1 MKALVKLKPEPGL
14 VLQEI
19 PRPTL
24 EDHEVLIK
32 IQTTAIC
39 GTDLHIYEWNTWA
52 QHTIRVPIVIGH
64 EFMGEIVEVG
74 RDVHHLKIGDRV
86 SGEGHITCG
95 FCRNCREEKQHLC
108 PHTQGIGVNRNGAF
122 CEFFAFPASNII
134 PLPEYISNETAAILD
149 PLGNAIHTTLSFD
162 LIGEDVLI
170 TGAGPVGLM
179 AIAIAK
185 QVGARY
191 IVITDINDYRL
202 DLAKKLGATYAINI
216 QKESLAKAIQ
226 TLNLTDGFTVGL
238 EMSGQAEAMRLLLDS
253 VSYGASIG
261 LLGIPDR
268 DFEIDWNKIIFKGLT
283 LKGIYGRKMYETWDK
298 MLHLLQSG
306 LNIAPIITHHFKIE
320 EFEKAFDNARSGQT
334 GKIILQWDAQ

>member
-1 MKALVKLKPEPGL
+1 MKALVKSKPEPGL
-14 VLQEI
+14 ILQEM
-19 PRPTL
+19 PRPTPK
-24 EDHEVLIK
+24 DHEVLIK
-32 IQTTAIC
+32 IHTTAIC

-52 QHTIRVPIVIGH
+52 QHTIPIPNIIGH
-64 EFMGEIVEVG
+64 EFMGEIVEIG
-74 RDVHHLKIGDRV
+74 KDVHHLKIGERV

-95 FCRNCREEKQHLC
+95 HCRNCREEKQHLC

-134 PLPEYISNETAAILD
+134 QLPETISNDTAAILD

-202 DLAKKLGATYAINI
+202 NLAKQLGATRAINI
-216 QKESLAKAIQ
+216 QKESLENTIQ
-226 TLNLTDGFTVGL
+226 ALNLTDGFTVGL
-238 EMSGQAEAMRLLLDS
+238 EMSGQAEAIRLLLDS

-261 LLGIPDR
+261 LLGIPDH

-306 LNIAPIITHHFKIE
+306 LNISPIITHHFKIE
-320 EFEKAFDNARSGQT
+320 DFEKAFDIARSGQT
-334 GKIILQWDAQ
+334 GKVILQWD